1 MVDALAGTGFHGEL
15 EGDLLRACRLMNDSE
30 KYIVAVDVPTG
41 VNADNGAV
49 AENAVRADKTVT
61 MALLKTG
68 LCSIP
73 AVNIAV
79 TLSWQISVCL
89 QKW

>member
-1 MVDALAGTGFHGEL
+1 M
-15 EGDLLRACRLMNDSE
+15 LRACRLMNDSE

-49 AENAVRADKTVT
+49 SENAVRADKTVT

-68 LCSIP
+68 LLLYP
-73 AVNIAV
+73 AVSIAV
-79 TLSWQISVCL
+79 ILSWQISVCL